1 MSQPLTARRSAP
13 ISGHVRVPGDKSIS
27 HRALILGALATG
39 RTRIA
44 GLLEAEDVLATAR
57 AVEALGAEVRH
68 DGDAFEVLGQG
79 VGGLRA
85 PDAPLD
91 FGNSGTASRLMLGVV
106 AGHGMRAEFT
116 GDVSLCRRP
125 MGRVL
130 EPLATMGLQ
139 VEGERDTLPLTVQG
153 TQDLVPIVYDLAV
166 PSAQVKS
173 SILLAGLHAPGR
185 TTVVEPLPTRD
196 HTERMLEFF
205 GAELKIEDRADGA
218 RAVTVCGDAELTG
231 ADLAVPGDPSSAA
244 FLVAAALI
252 CPGSEVLIE
261 NVLMNPTRTG
271 FLETLREMGADLE
284 VLDLRETGG
293 ELAGDLRVKASALK
307 GVRVPPERAPSMIDE
322 YPVLAVV
329 AAFAEGETHMAGLAE
344 LKVKES
350 DRLAATAAGLTACGV
365 EVRIET
371 DDLIVRGAGNVKGG
385 GRVETHMDH
394 RLAMAFLTLGLGAQ
408 EPVTVD
414 DVAMIATSFPGFVAL
429 MSGLGAEFA

>member
-44 GLLEAEDVLATAR
+44 GLLEADDVLATAR

-116 GDVSLCRRP
+116 GDASLCRRP

-139 VEGERDTLPLTVQG
+139 VEGERNTLPLTVQG

-307 GVRVPPERAPSMIDE
+307 GVRVPRERAPSMIDE

-414 DVAMIATSFPGFVAL
+414 DVAMIATSFPGFVSL
-429 MSGLGAEFA
+429 MSGLGAKFA